1 MAKPKAKTKTRARPK
16 AKPRAKA
23 RAKAPSSK
31 LPRITLS
38 SLRRPPGSHRA
49 RIRKGR
55 GPGSGIGKT
64 AGRGGKGQTARTGGQ
79 TRPGFEGGQM
89 PLIRRIP
96 KRGFTNPF
104 KQPAQVVNVRHLG
117 KLAEGVEVTPGTLFS
132 LYDLFAGGSFG
143 RATVFAL
150 GIMPYISASIVFQL
164 AAPVFP
170 IVEKMQRDEEGRK
183 KLTQW
188 TRYLTVVLCL
198 FQAYGYGLFT
208 EQIPGAVA
216 TPGFFFRLTTVLTLT
231 TGGVFVM
238 WLGEQI
244 TERGI
249 GNGASLL
256 IFFSIVERIWPE
268 TIRTIDALQAR
279 SLGVPTL
286 LAVLVVM
293 VLVVAGT
300 VAVTVAARRIP
311 IQIPRKVM
319 GRGRIREG
327 QKTFIPL
334 RLNTANVMPIIFA
347 QSLIIVP
354 GTIAAFS
361 GNQTLKHL
369 AEYFSVTSP
378 VYLITSALLIIFFA
392 YFYTS
397 IIFNPV
403 DLAEN
408 LKKQGGFIPGV
419 KPGAATAD
427 YIDDVLSRIT
437 FPGAIFLT
445 IVAMLPIVVSNTFNM
460 PFGFG
465 GTALLIVV
473 GVALDTV
480 TQVQQHLLLRHYDGF
495 MKEGRVKFRGRQRYM

>member
-1 MAKPKAKTKTRARPK
+1 VT
-16 AKPRAKA
+16 
-23 RAKAPSSK
+23 APQIPNLFK
-31 LPRITLS
+31 VPELKEKILFTL
-38 SLRRPPGSHRA
+38 LCLFIYRLGAHIATPG
-49 RIRKGR
+49 
-55 GPGSGIGKT
+55 
-64 AGRGGKGQTARTGGQ
+64 
-79 TRPGFEGGQM
+79 
-89 PLIRRIP
+89 
-96 KRGFTNPF
+96 
-104 KQPAQVVNVRHLG
+104 VNVQA
-117 KLAEGVEVTPGTLFS
+117 LADFLRNAGQGTLFS
-132 LYDLFAGGSFG
+132 LYDLFAGGGFS

-164 AAPVFP
+164 AGPVFP
-170 IVEKMQRDEEGRK
+170 VIEKMQRDEEGRK

-188 TRYLTVVLCL
+188 TRYLTVVLCF
-198 FQAYGYGLFT
+198 FQSYGFAIFT
-208 EQIPGAVA
+208 EQLPGAVA
-216 TPGFFFRLTTVLTLT
+216 HAGWGFRFTTVLTLT
-231 TGGVFVM
+231 TGGIFIM

-249 GNGASLL
+249 GNGMSLL
-256 IFFSIVERIWPE
+256 IFFSIIERIWPE
-268 TIRTIDALQAR
+268 TLRTFEALRAG
-279 SLGVPTL
+279 SLTL
-286 LAVLVVM
+286 PVLLVVLVVM
-293 VLVVAGT
+293 LCVVAGT

-334 RLNTANVMPIIFA
+334 RINSSGVMPIIFA

-354 GTIAAFS
+354 GTVATFS
-361 GNQTLKHL
+361 GVAWLKRF

-378 VYLITSALLIIFFA
+378 WYVLSSAVLIVFFA

-427 YIDDVLSRIT
+427 YIEDVLSRIT
-437 FPGAIFLT
+437 LPGALFLT
-445 IVAMLPIVVSNTFNM
+445 VVAMLPIVVSNVLNM

-480 TQVQQHLLLRHYDGF
+480 QQVQQHLLLRHYDGF